1 MVMHLNDTPERYAD
15 QGYCVFRSVLDTER
29 VQETQRALDRV
40 IASMP
45 EKMTVYKD
53 GKYVEADSRPEF
65 LVEPHSKEGGEFWL
79 ELCRH
84 PGVLDAVEAV
94 LGPDLV
100 LIMSHLI
107 VKRPGDG
114 MPVAW
119 HQDNTY
125 WHSIQGTDVCTVW
138 LAIDNV
144 DVGNGCMKV
153 IPTTQIDHPD
163 MEKMSTGGDDLLGTT
178 VAVTEAQQG
187 QAVAIELDAGDLSI
201 HDSYI
206 LHGSDANTSDRRRAG
221 YTMRY
226 ANAATTRIDIDEH
239 WGPVFRVRGE
249 PQADERYL
257 DLRPGQPL
265 PALNGSLKPR
275 PNA

>member
-1 MVMHLNDTPERYAD
+1 MMQLNEAPQRYSD
-15 QGYCVFRSVLDTER
+15 QGYCVFRNALDAEQ
-29 VQETQRALDRV
+29 VQETQRALDRM

-53 GKYVEADSRPEF
+53 GEYVEADSRPEF
-65 LVEPHSKEGGEFWL
+65 LVEPHSKQGGEYWL

-84 PGVLDAVEAV
+84 RRVLDAVESV

-114 MPVAW
+114 LPVAW

-138 LAIDNV
+138 LAVDDV
-144 DVGNGCMKV
+144 DVANGCMQV
-153 IPTTQIDHPD
+153 IPSTQIDHPD
-163 MEKMSTGGDDLLGTT
+163 LEKISTGGDDLLGTT
-178 VAVTEAQQG
+178 VAVTEAQEQ
-187 QAVAIELDAGDLSI
+187 QAVAIEMNAGDLSI

-206 LHGSDANTSDRRRAG
+206 LHGSDANTSARRRAG

-226 ANAATTRIDIDEH
+226 ANASTTQIDIDEH
-239 WGPVFRVRGE
+239 WAPVFRVRGE
-249 PQADERYL
+249 PHAGERYI

-265 PALNGSLKPR
+265 PLFNENFKSP
-275 PNA
+275 